1 MTTAAAAAPIHP
13 TAYSNSSDINGSL
26 LELFQEVLVK
36 PVQVVIDLRLL
47 TTTSRIKRPKTHFL
61 FYYCRILLSSRWQ
74 QQQHRRIL

>member
-1 MTTAAAAAPIHP
+1 MTTAAAAAPTHP

-47 TTTSRIKRPKTHFL
+47 TTTSRIKRP
-61 FYYCRILLSSRWQ
+61 
-74 QQQHRRIL
+74 